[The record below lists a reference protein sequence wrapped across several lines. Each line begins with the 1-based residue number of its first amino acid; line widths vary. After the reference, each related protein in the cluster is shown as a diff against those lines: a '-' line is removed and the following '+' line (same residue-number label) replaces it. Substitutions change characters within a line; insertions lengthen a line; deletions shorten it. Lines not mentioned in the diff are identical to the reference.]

1 MERKG
6 IELGVGLFLLVG
18 LLCMAYL
25 SFRLGNVEWL
35 GTSRYRI
42 QAQFSN
48 VGGLTENADV
58 SMAGVKIGKVE
69 SIGLQDGLAL
79 VTLGIDKNVRIE
91 EDAIA
96 GIKTK
101 GIIGDKYISISPGG
115 SDEYIKPN
123 GRIQDTQP
131 PLDIEAL
138 LSKFVFGSIEGN
150 KGKQE

>member
-1 MERKG
+1 
-6 IELGVGLFLLVG
+6 
-18 LLCMAYL
+18 
-25 SFRLGNVEWL
+25 
-35 GTSRYRI
+35 
-42 QAQFSN
+42 

-69 SIGLQDGLAL
+69 RIELQDGMAV
-79 VTLGIDKNVRIE
+79 VTLGIDKHVRIE
-91 EDAIA
+91 EDAMA

-101 GIIGDKYISISPGG
+101 GIIGDKYVAISPGT
-115 SDEYIKPN
+115 SDQYIKPN

-138 LSKFVFGSIEGN
+138 LSRFVFGSIEGN